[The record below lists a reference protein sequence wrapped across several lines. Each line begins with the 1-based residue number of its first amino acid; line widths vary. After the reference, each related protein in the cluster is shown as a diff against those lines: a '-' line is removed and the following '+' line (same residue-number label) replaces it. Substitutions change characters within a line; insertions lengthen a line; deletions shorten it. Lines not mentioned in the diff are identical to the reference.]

1 MSTNPS
7 TTSTP
12 ISASASSSSTLDARL
27 AALEAKIIGGKQRTP
42 SIGTTDDSD
51 VPSRLSKLQS
61 QVEKKLQQQHQQ
73 QSQSSSSSSQQQVP
87 LRELWFESQ
96 RILKELDPGIALTY
110 HTQHQP
116 VLFKRQQVLAAA
128 NDLQADMK
136 QLDALSKLLLTGT
149 NSKPSSSSSSSSS
162 SKSNINVSQA
172 PILTSDNYTS
182 TTVPQT
188 QERVD
193 NLRLKILTLS
203 RRTQLLQK
211 QLSSLMES
219 YHTTVVAVSEKCI
232 LAEETIQQHQRQRR
246 RQKQNQ
252 AAATSGGQPSS
263 EGSS

>member
-1 MSTNPS
+1 MST
-7 TTSTP
+7 
-12 ISASASSSSTLDARL
+12 SSSSTLDARL
-27 AALEAKIIGGKQRTP
+27 AVLETKIIGGKQRTP
-42 SIGTTDDSD
+42 PSIRKTDDD
-51 VPSRLSKLQS
+51 DIPSRLSKLQS

-96 RILKELDPGIALTY
+96 QILKELDPGTALTH

-136 QLDALSKLLLTGT
+136 QLDELSKLLLTGT
-149 NSKPSSSSSSSSS
+149 NSKPSSSSSSS
-162 SKSNINVSQA
+162 KSNMVVVSQA

-188 QERVD
+188 QERFD
-193 NLRLKILTLS
+193 NLRMKILSLT
-203 RRTQLLQK
+203 RRTQLLEK

-232 LAEETIQQHQRQRR
+232 LAEETIQQHQK
-246 RQKQNQ
+246 QKQNQ
-252 AAATSGGQPSS
+252 KQAAATTSGGQPSS